1 VHPAIADNSL
11 LSRVTH
17 VSLADD
23 DDKRILLEIANR
35 KRNFIVQHY
44 VGFRMSNSVAYEAG
58 PIKHHVICR
67 ELGVERI
74 NITQTLILQTV
85 ALMK

>member
-17 VSLADD
+17 RLALSRSD
-23 DDKRILLEIANR
+23 DDKKEFRLEIAE
-35 KRNFIVQHY
+35 RNFHRAEHY

-67 ELGVERI
+67 ELGVEA
-74 NITQTLILQTV
+74 N
-85 ALMK
+85 